1 MGKTEV
7 EDFDRQKVLE
17 IYGVE
22 PTGMIE
28 VKGLMGDTSDNI
40 PGVPGVG
47 EKTALGL
54 IKEYIDI
61 DKTDIIK
68 SKAEEIMKTG
78 VKMKDA
84 YHVAC
89 AVYSLCDCFLTT
101 DDRLLRY
108 QTSQIQMLNP
118 IDFIRRLEG
127 DVNGQ

>member
-54 IKEYIDI
+54 IQEHGTIDAIYQKLEEDPTCIKGKLKEKLLENKELAYLS
-61 DKTDIIK
+61 KTQIGR
-68 SKAEEIMKTG
+68 A
-78 VKMKDA
+78 
-84 YHVAC
+84 HV
-89 AVYSLCDCFLTT
+89 
-101 DDRLLRY
+101 
-108 QTSQIQMLNP
+108 
-118 IDFIRRLEG
+118 
-127 DVNGQ
+127 